1 MGNDSSIRVAVFCLF
16 LMGLIAKNHAIIV
29 DVKTKGAKADG
40 KTDDGPAI
48 VAAWNAACAA
58 APPSSLVLPPGTYL
72 ASSMEMKGPCK
83 GPIEIKA
90 TGAIVKAPPELEKF
104 KTDSWIT
111 IGKVDKLTL
120 TGGTFDGQGQATWA
134 SNKCHDSQ
142 KTCTIPV
149 NLRLSHLTNSMFKDF
164 TSANSKN
171 FHIALWGCDNSKFQ
185 NITIDAPANS
195 TNTDGIHIAR
205 LNGLNITNARIRTG
219 DDCISFGDGSKN
231 VGIEKLTCG
240 PGHGISIGS
249 LGKYPNEQPVQGV
262 WIKNCTISGTLN
274 GVRIKTWPGADSY
287 PGTASDVHF
296 EDIIMDKVA
305 NPILIDQEYCPNSAC
320 KKTAA
325 SKVKLSNVSFK
336 KIKGTSTTKCAVKLL
351 CSSGAPCDNV
361 EVADINLVFKGA
373 GGGAATF
380 ECSNVKPKVGGQNVP
395 PACPGAPKP
404 LTTL

>member
-1 MGNDSSIRVAVFCLF
+1 MDNDSSIRVAVCCLL
-16 LMGLIAKNHAIIV
+16 LMGMIAKNHAVSV
-29 DVKTKGAKADG
+29 DLKSKGAKADG
-40 KTDDGPAI
+40 ITDDAPEI
-48 VAAWNAACAA
+48 VAAWTAACAT
-58 APPSSLVLPPGTYL
+58 APPSSLVLPQGTYL
-72 ASSMEMKGPCK
+72 ASTM
-83 GPIEIKA
+83 
-90 TGAIVKAPPELEKF
+90 
-104 KTDSWIT
+104 
-111 IGKVDKLTL
+111 
-120 TGGTFDGQGQATWA
+120 
-134 SNKCHDSQ
+134 
-142 KTCTIPV
+142 
-149 NLRLSHLTNSMFKDF
+149 NLRLSHLKNSMFKDF

-205 LNGLNITNARIRTG
+205 LTGLNITNSKIRTG

-262 WIKNCTISGTLN
+262 WIKNCTISGTNN
-274 GVRIKTWPGADSY
+274 GVRIKTWPGADSH

-305 NPILIDQEYCPNSAC
+305 NPILIDQEYCPNNAC
-320 KKTAA
+320 KLNLVFGYDYQKNAP

-336 KIKGTSTTKCAVKLL
+336 KIKGTSMSKCAVKLA

-373 GGGAATF
+373 GGGAASF
-380 ECSNVKPKVGGQNVP
+380 ECSNIKPKVGAKNLLFENSSFSRLGVDP
-395 PACPGAPKP
+395 EGTRDELGGVEGPTKKLGSVEGSREELK
-404 LTTL
+404 

>member
-1 MGNDSSIRVAVFCLF
+1 MGNDSSIRITVCCVL
-16 LMGLIAKNHAIIV
+16 LMGLIAKNHAINV
-29 DVKTKGAKADG
+29 DAKSKGAKADG

-48 VAAWNAACAA
+48 VAAWTAACAA

-72 ASSMEMKGPCK
+72 ASTMVMKGPCK

-111 IGKVDKLTL
+111 IENVDKLTL

-149 NLRLSHLTNSMFKDF
+149 NLRLSRLKNSMFKDF

-195 TNTDGIHIAR
+195 INTDGIHIAR
-205 LNGLNITNARIRTG
+205 LTGLNITNSKIRTG

-249 LGKYPNEQPVQGV
+249 LGKYPNELPVQGV
-262 WIKNCTISGTLN
+262 WIKNCTITGTDN
-274 GVRIKTWPGADSY
+274 GVRIKTWPGADSH
-287 PGTASDVHF
+287 PGTASDMHF

-305 NPILIDQEYCPNSAC
+305 NPILIDQEYCPNNAC
-320 KKTAA
+320 KKTSP

-336 KIKGTSTTKCAVKLL
+336 KIKGTSTTKCAVKLA

-395 PACPGAPKP
+395 PACPGAPKQ
-404 LTTL
+404 LTTV